1 MESYRKRKKELQE
14 LQKYSFV
21 SVSPKERYLE
31 VKINKTDSKA
41 QFSFT
46 HDPSGN
52 VYKASII
59 LSREAR
65 GGSVSGNIIP
75 DIIKIVDPAFG
86 NKFYQVLQKT
96 KKDFAREKANYIRS
110 AGKSDREMY
119 DLKMAELSKTLVTD
133 HLNKLLV
140 DYLNKNKSKKSDM
153 LVRLW
158 LEYAASSTIISAK
171 FVLAK

>member
-1 MESYRKRKKELQE
+1 
-14 LQKYSFV
+14 
-21 SVSPKERYLE
+21 
-31 VKINKTDSKA
+31 
-41 QFSFT
+41 
-46 HDPSGN
+46 
-52 VYKASII
+52 
-59 LSREAR
+59 
-65 GGSVSGNIIP
+65 
-75 DIIKIVDPAFG
+75 
-86 NKFYQVLQKT
+86 
-96 KKDFAREKANYIRS
+96 
-110 AGKSDREMY
+110 MY